1 MKVFVVGGAVRD
13 ELLGLPVADYDYV
26 VVGAT
31 PEQLIA
37 EGYTAVGNDFPVFL
51 HPHTHAEYALAR
63 TERKSGP
70 GYTGFTCYAAPDVT
84 LEEDLLR
91 RDLTINAIAKD
102 EHGNFYDPYNGV
114 ADIKARKLRHVSD
127 AFHEDPLRVLRVA
140 RFLARFHEMGFN
152 IAEETMALMQKMVAS
167 GELQALTAERVWQET
182 YKALLTANPEVY
194 LQTLHKVG
202 ALSVLLS
209 KDADADSKQN
219 ANNPSSMNL
228 TATSLLLAQLQKLS
242 GKSLQDLPA
251 EAREE
256 KVLQRYV
263 MLCIDLHTELSENI
277 DIASAF
283 KVPQRFQ
290 RTAKET
296 ELLVS
301 QLQGTEL
308 QGTELQGT
316 EPEKPALN
324 AKQLLTIF
332 QRNDSWRRPEQ
343 FNSVLQCLQ
352 IIFGGSDIRQ
362 RPDFRALENGLAAM
376 ANIDVQKIMAAGFQN
391 QEISQQLNLQRE
403 QVLEQLLTSFT
414 SETKQP

>member
-1 MKVFVVGGAVRD
+1 MKVYIVGGAVRD
-13 ELLGLPVADYDYV
+13 ELLGLPVADFDYV

-37 EGYTAVGNDFPVFL
+37 KGYTAVGNDFPVFL

-102 EHGNFYDPYNGV
+102 EDGKLHDPYHGI
-114 ADIKARKLRHVSD
+114 ADIKARQLRHVSD

-140 RFLARFHEMGFN
+140 RFLARFHELGFS
-152 IAEETMALMQKMVAS
+152 IADETIVLMQQMVAS
-167 GELQALTAERVWQET
+167 GELKALTAERVWQET

-194 LQTLHKVG
+194 LQTLHQVG
-202 ALSVLLS
+202 ALGALLGIEANEHS
-209 KDADADSKQN
+209 ENLAHN
-219 ANNPSSMNL
+219 AANAYIKPPALAL
-228 TATSLLLAQLQKLS
+228 TQLQKLS
-242 GKSLQDLPA
+242 GQALQGLTPD
-251 EAREE
+251 EKEE

-263 MLCIDLHTELSENI
+263 MLAIDLHAELSTTI
-277 DIASAF
+277 DIARAF

-290 RTAKET
+290 RTAEET
-296 ELLVS
+296 ELLCAEFMNACE
-301 QLQGTEL
+301 QEY
-308 QGTELQGT
+308 E
-316 EPEKPALN
+316 LN

-343 FNSVLQCLQ
+343 FNSVLECLR
-352 IIFGGSDIRQ
+352 IIFRGSDMLQ
-362 RPDFRALENGLAAM
+362 RPDFRVLETGLAAM
-376 ANIDVQKIMAAGFQN
+376 ADIDVQKIIAAGFQN

-403 QVLEQLLTSFT
+403 GIIEQLLASFT